1 MNLSLSTAS
10 FTLARFP
17 LLALATVHRR
27 ERAGPSIAAGSTST
41 SSPATV
47 PGASQPA
54 PAPSA
59 APVEKPREDFL
70 KRISVNVAPGY
81 FFGSNSDAAPAP
93 SADRTVHLG
102 YNTERRNA
110 DILRLDYGADPQHGP
125 ELLFESEALS
135 RSGHGRAV

>member
-1 MNLSLSTAS
+1 MNLSLSTPS

-17 LLALATVHRR
+17 LLALATV
-27 ERAGPSIAAGSTST
+27 T
-41 SSPATV
+41 
-47 PGASQPA
+47 GASAQAQASPPAARRLRAPQPF
-54 PAPSA
+54 PARASRRRRRARHPSKSRA
-59 APVEKPREDFL
+59 KISS

-110 DILRLDYGADPQHGP
+110 DILRFDSGSDPQHGP
-125 ELLFESEALS
+125 ELLFD
-135 RSGHGRAV
+135 